1 MKKRNQRKAFFTLLP
16 DGVGKEVRL
25 EFRATVVER
34 EKIKVLAASRQMP
47 VSEYLRRTALSR
59 PAPLDMDTELVLQ
72 LSDATRAIR
81 DLHKAYL
88 TIGCQPPEK
97 VLLPVMRNLIA
108 AILKVGDAR

>member
-1 MKKRNQRKAFFTLLP
+1 MKRLNRRTTLFTLLP

-25 EFRATVVER
+25 EFRATVAER

-47 VSEYLRRTALSR
+47 VSEYLRRTALAR

-81 DLHKAYL
+81 DLHEAYL
-88 TIGCQPPEK
+88 AIGCQPPEDL
-97 VLLPVMRNLIA
+97 LLPVIHNVTA
-108 AILKVGDAR
+108 AILKIGDSK